1 MAVVEGV
8 ELVED
13 PFPTDNSTLLSENNA
28 AGLLLLLL
36 IAPGKDGDGCEVCGG
51 GDGFTLKINFFK
63 FCSN

>member
-36 IAPGKDGDGCEVCGG
+36 IAPGNDGDGCEVCGG
-51 GDGFTLKINFFK
+51 GDGFT
-63 FCSN
+63 